1 MNQKISCSFGEIVD
15 KYIILKLKKQNTK
28 DNNSLQ
34 YIDSELSTISNEC
47 KKVNEQD
54 KLFDILYK
62 INNELWILEDMIR
75 EKINIKEYD
84 NEYLNISKKI
94 HELNDNR
101 YKIKNE
107 INTKYNSSIKEIK
120 IYKKNNKIVDK
131 SDIIALENG
140 KRLYSIGKFKDS
152 FIIINYLI
160 NKYKDY
166 PLYTNFY
173 VDLIFS
179 YMNICGIFK
188 ITNEYEE
195 KIKYI
200 IDHLNDLIIMNELKE
215 FCKHIYTL
223 NSLSDNKYENA
234 YKYLNY
240 ENYITGPNISKET
253 MDFFKSSDNNKTLL
267 LYNGGGLGD
276 IIMFSRFIKPLC
288 EKYHTNDVIFLID
301 TKIKWIYDILY
312 KSVSNLKLISY
323 DNRNKITKFDYHC
336 SIMSLIKYLN
346 YTYESLPFF
355 PLFKFIELN
364 TSNIVKDIIKGITNT
379 NKTYIFNW
387 KGNSKNSHELY
398 NRGMNLLEAI
408 PLFKLPN
415 INWIVVTKDVT
426 EDEKKIL
433 NEYNIPYYGD
443 VIDNEKA
450 FYDTITIMRNVTGV
464 VSTDTSLVHLAAN
477 LDVYTFVLLTLG
489 NEWRWTNSDKT
500 NWYPDVTLIRQKE
513 QGNWKH
519 VIENI
524 IKLI

>member
-1 MNQKISCSFGEIVD
+1 MNQKITCSFGEIVD

-120 IYKKNNKIVDK
+120 IYKKNNKIVGK

-152 FIIINYLI
+152 LIIINYLI

-166 PLYTNFY
+166 PIYTNFY
-173 VDLIFS
+173 VDLMFS
-179 YMNICGIFK
+179 YINICEIFK
-188 ITNEYEE
+188 ITNEYEK
-195 KIKYI
+195 KINYI
-200 IDHLNDLIIMNELKE
+200 IEHLNELIIMNELKE
-215 FCKHIYTL
+215 HCKYMYTL
-223 NSLSDNKYENA
+223 YCLSNNKYKKV
-234 YKYLNY
+234 YKYLNNL
-240 ENYITGPNISKET
+240 NYIVGPNITKET

-288 EKYHTNDVIFLID
+288 EKYHTNNVIFLID

-323 DNRNKITKFDYHC
+323 DNLNKITNFDYHC

-346 YTYESLPFF
+346 YTYESLSFF
-355 PLFKFIELN
+355 PLFKYIDLN
-364 TSNIVKDIIKGITNT
+364 ISNKVKDIIKGITNT

-387 KGNSKNSHELY
+387 KGNSKNLHELY

-415 INWIVVTKDVT
+415 INWIVVTKDIT
-426 EDEKKIL
+426 EDEKNIL
-433 NEYNIPYYGD
+433 NKYNIPYYGD
-443 VIDNEKA
+443 IIDNEKA

-477 LDVYTFVLLTLG
+477 LDVCTFVLLTLG
-489 NEWRWTNSDKT
+489 SEWRWTNSDKT
-500 NWYPDVTLIRQKE
+500 NWYPDVTLLRQKE

-519 VIENI
+519 VIENLINI
-524 IKLI
+524 I

>member
-166 PLYTNFY
+166 PLYT
-173 VDLIFS
+173 
-179 YMNICGIFK
+179 
-188 ITNEYEE
+188 
-195 KIKYI
+195 
-200 IDHLNDLIIMNELKE
+200 
-215 FCKHIYTL
+215 
-223 NSLSDNKYENA
+223 
-234 YKYLNY
+234 
-240 ENYITGPNISKET
+240 
-253 MDFFKSSDNNKTLL
+253 
-267 LYNGGGLGD
+267 
-276 IIMFSRFIKPLC
+276 
-288 EKYHTNDVIFLID
+288 
-301 TKIKWIYDILY
+301 
-312 KSVSNLKLISY
+312 
-323 DNRNKITKFDYHC
+323 
-336 SIMSLIKYLN
+336 
-346 YTYESLPFF
+346 
-355 PLFKFIELN
+355 
-364 TSNIVKDIIKGITNT
+364 
-379 NKTYIFNW
+379 
-387 KGNSKNSHELY
+387 
-398 NRGMNLLEAI
+398 
-408 PLFKLPN
+408 
-415 INWIVVTKDVT
+415 
-426 EDEKKIL
+426 
-433 NEYNIPYYGD
+433 
-443 VIDNEKA
+443 
-450 FYDTITIMRNVTGV
+450 
-464 VSTDTSLVHLAAN
+464 
-477 LDVYTFVLLTLG
+477 
-489 NEWRWTNSDKT
+489 
-500 NWYPDVTLIRQKE
+500 
-513 QGNWKH
+513 
-519 VIENI
+519 
-524 IKLI
+524 